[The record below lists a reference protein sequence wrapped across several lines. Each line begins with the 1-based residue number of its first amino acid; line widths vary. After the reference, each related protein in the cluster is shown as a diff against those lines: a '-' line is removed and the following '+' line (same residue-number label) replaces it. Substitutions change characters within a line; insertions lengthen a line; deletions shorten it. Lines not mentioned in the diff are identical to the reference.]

1 MESESLFKPPET
13 RKLKAGRVRL
23 SPGEEVGEHVTEKRE
38 ESIVVLKGDAA
49 VLVDGKEHVISQG
62 NAFYISEGKR
72 HNVKNNGKKELEY
85 VYVVSLL

>member
-23 SPGEEVGEHVTEKRE
+23 SPGEEVGEHVTERRE
-38 ESIVVLKGDAA
+38 EAIVVLKGTAT
-49 VLVDGKEHVISQG
+49 VLVDGKEHGVSQG
-62 NAFYISEGKR
+62 NTFYISEGER
-72 HNVKNNGKKELEY
+72 HNVKNNGSTGLEY